1 MSNHTAYKRTP
12 LGGVGPLAGN
22 GIPGAAISLES
33 GTRRRRLARPGN
45 LGTRPVAPRKGLTG
59 LDFPVVR
66 KRLVGAVESGEV
78 EPANRSRQPA
88 DRSWPERRLRVLTD
102 RQLADFRRDGFLIV
116 EDLVDPEITTRLAE
130 RADLIASGRGT
141 AIAEQYVQ
149 LEAPL
154 PDAGAGNRGAAT
166 AVRKMYQLARHDEV
180 LREHA
185 CAARLVDVIADL
197 LATEDLKLYNDQL
210 FMKPAYHGGEQAWH
224 QDSQAWLNMFPMDM
238 VTAWT
243 AIDEATVANG
253 CLWMAVGSHRWG
265 MIPDAARER
274 VESLLDGDWPTAPVE
289 LRPGSVSFHH
299 SLTYHRSGA
308 NHSPRRRRGYAT
320 HYMRARTWYL
330 SELRAR
336 PDLLPFLSIRGR
348 EFPGCV

>member
-1 MSNHTAYKRTP
+1 M
-12 LGGVGPLAGN
+12 
-22 GIPGAAISLES
+22 
-33 GTRRRRLARPGN
+33 
-45 LGTRPVAPRKGLTG
+45 
-59 LDFPVVR
+59 
-66 KRLVGAVESGEV
+66 
-78 EPANRSRQPA
+78 QPA
-88 DRSWPERRLRVLTD
+88 DRSRPGRRLRVLTD
-102 RQLADFRRDGFLIV
+102 GQLADFRRDGFLIV
-116 EDLVDPEITTRLAE
+116 EDLVDADMTARLAE

-141 AIAEQYVQ
+141 SVGEQYIQ
-149 LEAPL
+149 LEARFL
-154 PDAGAGNRGAAT
+154 DGGAGNKGGAT

-185 CAARLVDVIADL
+185 VSDRLVDVIADL
-197 LATEDLKLYNDQL
+197 LGSDDVKLYNDQL
-210 FMKPAYHGGEQAWH
+210 FMKPAYHGGEQDWH

-238 VTAWT
+238 LTAWT

-265 MIPDAARER
+265 MIPDSARER
-274 VESLLDGDWPTAPVE
+274 VESLLDGDWPTAPIE

-308 NHSPRRRRGYAT
+308 NRSPRRRRGYAT

-330 SELRAR
+330 SELRER

>member
-1 MSNHTAYKRTP
+1 M
-12 LGGVGPLAGN
+12 
-22 GIPGAAISLES
+22 
-33 GTRRRRLARPGN
+33 
-45 LGTRPVAPRKGLTG
+45 
-59 LDFPVVR
+59 
-66 KRLVGAVESGEV
+66 
-78 EPANRSRQPA
+78 QPA
-88 DRSWPERRLRVLTD
+88 DRSRPGRRLRVLTD
-102 RQLADFRRDGFLIV
+102 GQLADFRRDGFLIV
-116 EDLVDPEITTRLAE
+116 EDLVDADMTARLAE

-141 AIAEQYVQ
+141 SVGEQYIQ
-149 LEAPL
+149 LEARFL
-154 PDAGAGNRGAAT
+154 DGGAGNKGGAT

-185 CAARLVDVIADL
+185 VSDRLVDVIADL
-197 LATEDLKLYNDQL
+197 LGSDDLKLYNDQL
-210 FMKPAYHGGEQAWH
+210 FMKPAYHGGEQDWH

-238 VTAWT
+238 LTAWT

-274 VESLLDGDWPTAPVE
+274 VESLLDGDWPTVPIK

-308 NHSPRRRRGYAT
+308 NRSPHRRRGYAT

-330 SELRAR
+330 PELRER